1 MTTNQELLK
10 ALREMRIL
18 AHEALD
24 LAERSHGGHGYE
36 SLRSTAAQ
44 KCCEVRMLIDDL
56 KLEYTK
62 LADQQ
67 HKRELPKRWPR
78 RSSK

>member
-1 MTTNQELLK
+1 MTTTQELLK
-10 ALREMRIL
+10 LLREMRIL

-24 LAERSHGGHGYE
+24 LAERSHGGHGYQ

-56 KLEYTK
+56 KLEFIK
-62 LADQQ
+62 LSEKQR
-67 HKRELPKRWPR
+67 KRELPKRWPR
-78 RSSK
+78 RSAK